1 MKISTDIHKMFFHLV
16 CAGLWR
22 CLAHHLGHPPGLSR
36 CKLISTP
43 GELRRQSGNANTV
56 AQSCWVFS
64 FAGNDACRL
73 HMLQR
78 LQARFMSPESFILWI
93 RMSNSQICIRNW
105 ILANMTISRNFP
117 ARFLVDIL
125 NLKTSKRH
133 SNHLLKAS
141 IPHCNWCIYRKIGK
155 HLRASIRFL
164 KSYNVD
170 R

>member
-1 MKISTDIHKMFFHLV
+1 MPDYPFQKHRENSRSTWSTSSLRQYFARKVARLPAILPLNKSKFTLTTVKTSTRKLRIKELAPHISMRGQHVVKK
-16 CAGLWR
+16 
-22 CLAHHLGHPPGLSR
+22 SR
-36 CKLISTP
+36 P
-43 GELRRQSGNANTV
+43 
-56 AQSCWVFS
+56 
-64 FAGNDACRL
+64 
-73 HMLQR
+73 
-78 LQARFMSPESFILWI
+78 
-93 RMSNSQICIRNW
+93 
-105 ILANMTISRNFP
+105 ISRNFP

-141 IPHCNWCIYRKIGK
+141 RPHCNWCIYRKIGK